1 MTGCTKVGPGCDNC
15 YAERFAER
23 FRGVKDHPFEQGFDL
38 MLRPERVQQ
47 PLSWRKPLRVFVN
60 SMSDMFH
67 KDVPASF
74 VDQVFDTMEQAHWH
88 QFQLLTKRSSLMR
101 RYINRRYGDAGC
113 PGQIWLGVSVENR
126 EKAKRIAHLRDTH
139 AAVRFLSVEP
149 LLGPL
154 GPIDLTGV
162 HWVIV
167 GGESG
172 PGARP
177 MKEAW
182 AIEVRDQCR
191 DQRVPFFFK
200 QWGGIRPKSGG
211 RLLEGREWNEYPQEM
226 QAANVRGVAAE

>member
-1 MTGCTKVGPGCDNC
+1 
-15 YAERFAER
+15 
-23 FRGVKDHPFEQGFDL
+23 

>member
-113 PGQIWLGVSVENR
+113 PGHIWLGVSVENR

-149 LLGPL
+149 LLGLL

-182 AIEVRDQCR
+182 AIEVRDQCLE
-191 DQRVPFFFK
+191 QRVPFFFK

-226 QAANVRGVAAE
+226 QAANVRSVAAE